1 MAIIPT
7 FHFLKDDE
15 QLYIEG
21 FTTRRVVN
29 GPGQVVIAP
38 LYRVKKRKA
47 HTLTPTEYLRVRNIL
62 TGEIRNEVGPKLFF
76 PSATDEILEKC
87 QVITLK
93 NNQYLRLIDKRTGV
107 IRVEVGEQAIA
118 LSPYEEILGSIREGI
133 NIDEHNAVLVRD
145 TDTGQISLITEPQ
158 VFFPAATQE
167 VIEVRGRILLEDHET
182 VVIKDKDGRYI
193 FRHGR
198 NDERSF
204 FLEPYSEVVKFYWSS
219 GLTKDKR
226 GLILTHIDSRP
237 KYMWYDFDVR
247 TQDNV
252 ELTIGITFF
261 WQIVDVE
268 RMIRTTDDTT
278 GDVCAHARSK
288 IIQAVSRTTLEQFLA
303 QFNEIIAG
311 AIFQEGDPFYA
322 ERGVRLLSVE
332 VRYIQCKDP
341 NTQRILQEIIQET
354 TNRLNRLQ
362 KQESEN
368 EVRIRQVEGEIAS
381 EQERARLLEIQRN
394 NARIEAVTDG
404 EAEAQ
409 RVFAFIEGLGQS
421 VSTQDK
427 IALFQLLRKGDIL
440 GALSKGTAQLYFTP
454 SDVDLSIDTHLTPQ
468 NGRAK

>member
-1 MAIIPT
+1 
-7 FHFLKDDE
+7 
-15 QLYIEG
+15 
-21 FTTRRVVN
+21 
-29 GPGQVVIAP
+29 
-38 LYRVKKRKA
+38 
-47 HTLTPTEYLRVRNIL
+47 
-62 TGEIRNEVGPKLFF
+62 
-76 PSATDEILEKC
+76 
-87 QVITLK
+87 
-93 NNQYLRLIDKRTGV
+93 
-107 IRVEVGEQAIA
+107 
-118 LSPYEEILGSIREGI
+118 
-133 NIDEHNAVLVRD
+133 
-145 TDTGQISLITEPQ
+145 
-158 VFFPAATQE
+158 
-167 VIEVRGRILLEDHET
+167 VIEARGRILLEDHET

-198 NDERSF
+198 DSERSF
-204 FLEPYSEVVKFYWSS
+204 FLDPYSEVVKFYWSS

-252 ELTIGITFF
+252 ELTVGITFF

-322 ERGVRLLSVE
+322 ERGVKLLSVE

-368 EVRIRQVEGEIAS
+368 EVRIRQVEGEIVA
-381 EQERARLLEIQRN
+381 EQERLRLLEIQREN
-394 NARIEAVTDG
+394 SRIEAITDG

-409 RVFAFIEGLGQS
+409 RVLAFIEGLGQS
-421 VSTQDK
+421 VGTQEK

-440 GALSKGTAQLYFTP
+440 NVLSKGTAQLYFTP
-454 SDVDLSIDTHLTPQ
+454 ADVDLSIDTHLTSQ
-468 NGRAK
+468 NGKK